1 MSRLPTTRNALDAET
16 EGASAHPI
24 AIQVIER
31 AMRLLDALAAQ
42 PDPVTLKELSATTGL
57 HASTAHR
64 ILNDLVVGRYVER
77 VDNGLYQL
85 GMRLLELG
93 SLVKGRLNVREAA
106 ISAMRSLH
114 KLTGQTINL
123 SVQQGDEIVYIDRA
137 WSERSGMQVVRAI
150 GGRAPLHLT
159 STGKLFLST
168 ADARQVRA
176 YALRTGLAG
185 HTRNSLTD
193 LDRLERELALVRRH
207 GYARD
212 NEELEL
218 GVRCIAAGI
227 FDDTGKLV
235 AGLSISAPAERL
247 QDDWIKALVDT
258 AASIWKRWATSP
270 PFPPASTV
278 WAWPQRLCARNPG
291 PACKK
296 RKAPDG
302 AFLFAC
308 AARAHGLGYC
318 CSTPAFLNS
327 SPHCGTCCL
336 TLASR
341 ACGFASDVSTVAPS
355 CFMRS
360 WNLGSARPACRLLTS
375 LSTTGLGVPFGTH
388 IPCQMPTSKP
398 L

>member
-1 MSRLPTTRNALDAET
+1 MSRPSPTRNALDAET
-16 EGASAHPI
+16 EGASGSPI

-106 ISAMRSLH
+106 IAAMRSLH
-114 KLTGQTINL
+114 KLTGQTVNL

-168 ADARQVRA
+168 ADTRQVRA

-193 LDRLERELALVRRH
+193 LERLERELALVRRH

-258 AASIWKRWATSP
+258 AASISEALGYEPSVSSG
-270 PFPPASTV
+270 F
-278 WAWPQRLCARNPG
+278 N
-291 PACKK
+291 
-296 RKAPDG
+296 
-302 AFLFAC
+302 
-308 AARAHGLGYC
+308 GLGM
-318 CSTPAFLNS
+318 A
-327 SPHCGTCCL
+327 
-336 TLASR
+336 AE
-341 ACGFASDVSTVAPS
+341 A
-355 CFMRS
+355 MR
-360 WNLGSARPACRLLTS
+360 T
-375 LSTTGLGVPFGTH
+375 
-388 IPCQMPTSKP
+388 
-398 L
+398 

>member
-1 MSRLPTTRNALDAET
+1 MSRIPNATARGPGSHSDD
-16 EGASAHPI
+16 GAGQHPI
-24 AIQVIER
+24 AIQVIDR

-42 PDPVTLKELSATTGL
+42 PEPVTLKELSATTGL

-106 ISAMRSLH
+106 IGAMRSLH
-114 KLTGQTINL
+114 KQTGQTINL

-168 ADARQVRA
+168 YDTRLVRA

-185 HTRNSLTD
+185 HTRNSLTE

-227 FDDTGKLV
+227 YDDTGKLV

-247 QDDWIKALVDT
+247 QDEWIRLLVDA
-258 AASIWKRWATSP
+258 AASISEA
-270 PFPPASTV
+270 
-278 WAWPQRLCARNPG
+278 
-291 PACKK
+291 
-296 RKAPDG
+296 
-302 AFLFAC
+302 
-308 AARAHGLGYC
+308 LGYEPPVNGIH
-318 CSTPAFLNS
+318 TPA
-327 SPHCGTCCL
+327 
-336 TLASR
+336 A
-341 ACGFASDVSTVAPS
+341 A
-355 CFMRS
+355 
-360 WNLGSARPACRLLTS
+360 
-375 LSTTGLGVPFGTH
+375 
-388 IPCQMPTSKP
+388 
-398 L
+398 